1 MLRFARRVPEFGIPS
16 QPVGLAALYDT
27 TDDWVPIYDRS
38 SLLGFFM
45 ACGTSGNQ
53 FKNAPIA
60 GQFMRDIVDATM
72 SGHDHDADPLQ
83 FRGAFTGQL
92 IDLSAFSRKREPA
105 NTSHTVMG

>member
-1 MLRFARRVPEFGIPS
+1 
-16 QPVGLAALYDT
+16 
-27 TDDWVPIYDRS
+27 
-38 SLLGFFM
+38 
-45 ACGTSGNQ
+45 
-53 FKNAPIA
+53 
-60 GQFMRDIVDATM
+60 M